1 MNQLEARL
9 FYGRLIGLLLPPN
22 AGWTF
27 KRSGKLE
34 VRREGPV
41 TVYGIPYSEHSAFNE
56 LQDCVRR
63 LRPRR
68 IIPTVNVTEDP
79 AT

>member
-1 MNQLEARL
+1 MRKEGAVTI
-9 FYGRLIGLLLPPN
+9 YG
-22 AGWTF
+22 
-27 KRSGKLE
+27 
-34 VRREGPV
+34 V
-41 TVYGIPYSEHSAFNE
+41 PYSEHSAFNE
-56 LQDCVRR
+56 LRDCVGR